1 MNTSSHTVLSSSAD
15 LMTTAHSLHDS
26 SSPPPVTLSR
36 EDTSSASE
44 YKEESSSESKL
55 ALATAGESSIRFSL
69 GILFW
74 VGIGRPL
81 KRKKM
86 AWVVMGWMVEF
97 KKGRET
103 GI

>member
-1 MNTSSHTVLSSSAD
+1 
-15 LMTTAHSLHDS
+15 
-26 SSPPPVTLSR
+26 
-36 EDTSSASE
+36 
-44 YKEESSSESKL
+44 
-55 ALATAGESSIRFSL
+55 
-69 GILFW
+69 